1 MPLKK
6 VTYHAS
12 SLNSFWYIAC
22 IRFTPKNMALKV
34 LVACVHNEGEGVDV
48 LAYSHEGQEAH
59 ATLHHDLLF
68 ILLRSQ
74 RVERYYWMLCG
85 TLVLIKWED
94 ILIHYCDSFLSV
106 WPKHAQAWAGSPP
119 LGCHWGFEHYHRIL
133 KCCTLWKLLVL
144 WRNQQHGYMGTMTPK
159 YAPLSLV
166 CYRDVGLVPHQK
178 TYIKYSISKSHCTK
192 LYGKCSTFSSVT
204 QIFILLLAPIPR
216 VRQMQFG
223 I

>member
-1 MPLKK
+1 MKAK
-6 VTYHAS
+6 VWMSLPTPMKDRKRTRHSTMTS
-12 SLNSFWYIAC
+12 SSFCSGAKGLSVTTGC
-22 IRFTPKNMALKV
+22 
-34 LVACVHNEGEGVDV
+34 
-48 LAYSHEGQEAH
+48 S
-59 ATLHHDLLF
+59 
-68 ILLRSQ
+68 
-74 RVERYYWMLCG
+74 VELS
-85 TLVLIKWED
+85 VLIKWED
-94 ILIHYCDSFLSV
+94 ILIDYCNSFLSV

-144 WRNQQHGYMGTMTPK
+144 WRNQQHGYMGIMTPK

-166 CYRDVGLVPHQK
+166 CYRDDGLVPHQK
-178 TYIKYSISKSHCTK
+178 TYIKYTISKSHCTK
-192 LYGKCSTFSSVT
+192 LCGKCSTFFSVT